1 MPPQSPALI
10 ATLVSASG
18 LSQQDLSTASDAVAT
33 AGGVP
38 SAESAFDPPHAT
50 DLVIRG
56 LSQAQAR
63 AALEAALPHLDVIVQ
78 PAGIRRKRLL
88 VADMDST
95 MIGQECIDELADFAG
110 LKAKIAAITERA
122 MQGELDFEAALD
134 ARVAALKGLD
144 ATAIDRCLAERIT
157 LMPGARTLIATM
169 KALGART
176 LLISGGFTAFTAPVA
191 ARIGFDRQ
199 VANLLHIADGRL
211 DGTVAKPI
219 VDSAVKR
226 DTLIAERAT
235 LNLETA
241 DTLAVGDGANDIPM
255 LQAAGLGI
263 AYHAK
268 PKAAAAA
275 DAAVRVGDLAVLLS
289 AQGIPRSEWVVDQ
302 PATALCRH
310 CG

>member
-1 MPPQSPALI
+1 M
-10 ATLVSASG
+10 
-18 LSQQDLSTASDAVAT
+18 SQADLSAASTALAA

-56 LSQAQAR
+56 LSQPAAR
-63 AALEAALPHLDVIVQ
+63 AALEAACPHLDVIVQ
-78 PAGIRRKRLL
+78 PAGPTRRKRLL

-95 MIGQECIDELADFAG
+95 MIAQECIDELADFAG
-110 LKAKIAAITERA
+110 LKAEIAAITERA
-122 MQGELDFEAALD
+122 MQGELDFESALD

-144 ATAIDRCLAERIT
+144 ASAIDRCLAERIS
-157 LMPGARTLIATM
+157 LMPGARTLIGTM

-176 LLISGGFTAFTAPVA
+176 VLISGGFTAFTGPVA

-199 VANLLHIADGRL
+199 VANLLHIADGKL

-226 DTLIAERAT
+226 DTLIAERAS

-255 LQAAGLGI
+255 LEAAGLGI

-275 DAAVRVGDLAVLLS
+275 DAAVRVGDLTVLLS
-289 AQGIPRSEWVVDQ
+289 AQGIPRSEWV
-302 PATALCRH
+302 L
-310 CG
+310 G

>member
-10 ATLVSASG
+10 ATLVSANG
-18 LSQQDLSTASDAVAT
+18 LSQADISAASDAIAG
-33 AGGVP
+33 AGGIP
-38 SAESAFDPPHAT
+38 SAESAFDPPFAT
-50 DLVIRG
+50 DLIVRSLG
-56 LSQAQAR
+56 QAQAR
-63 AALEAALPHLDVIVQ
+63 AALETALPHIDIIVQ
-78 PAGIRRKRLL
+78 PAGPLRQKRLL
-88 VADMDST
+88 LADMDST

-110 LKAKIAAITERA
+110 LKAEIAAITERA

-157 LMPGARTLIATM
+157 LMPGARTLIGTM

-176 LLISGGFTAFTAPVA
+176 VLISGGFTAFTQPIA

-199 VANLLHIADGRL
+199 VANLLHIADGKL
-211 DGTVAKPI
+211 DGTVARPI

-226 DTLIAERAT
+226 DTLIAERAS
-235 LNLETA
+235 LNL
-241 DTLAVGDGANDIPM
+241 DTDDTIAVGDGANDIPM

-275 DAAVRVGDLAVLLS
+275 DAAVRVGDLTVLLS
-289 AQGIPRSEWVVDQ
+289 AQGIPRSAWVVD
-302 PATALCRH
+302 
-310 CG
+310 

>member
-1 MPPQSPALI
+1 M
-10 ATLVSASG
+10 
-18 LSQQDLSTASDAVAT
+18 SQHHVAAASDAILA
-33 AGGVP
+33 ADGVP
-38 SAESAFDPPHAT
+38 SAESAFDPPFAT

-56 LSQAQAR
+56 LSQPQAR
-63 AALEAALPHLDVIVQ
+63 AALEAALPTLDVIVQ
-78 PAGIRRKRLL
+78 PASPARRKRLL

-95 MIGQECIDELADFAG
+95 MIAQECIDELADFAG
-110 LKAKIAAITERA
+110 LKAEIAAITERA
-122 MQGELDFEAALD
+122 MQGELDFESALD

-169 KALGART
+169 KASGART
-176 LLISGGFTAFTAPVA
+176 LLISGGFTAFTGPVA

-199 VANLLHIADGRL
+199 VANLLHIADGKL

-219 VDSAVKR
+219 VDSQVKR

-235 LNLETA
+235 LTLETA

-255 LQAAGLGI
+255 LEAAGLGI

-268 PKAAAAA
+268 PRAAAAA
-275 DAAVRVGDLAVLLS
+275 DAAVRVGDLTVLLS
-289 AQGIPRSEWVVDQ
+289 AQGIPRSEWS
-302 PATALCRH
+302 P
-310 CG
+310 G

>member
-10 ATLVSASG
+10 ATLVSADG
-18 LSQQDLSTASDAVAT
+18 LSQADLTSASEAIVA

-50 DLVIRG
+50 DLVLRG
-56 LSQAQAR
+56 LTQPQAR
-63 AALEAALPHLDVIVQ
+63 AALETALPTLDVIVQ
-78 PAGIRRKRLL
+78 PVGPARRKRLL

-95 MIGQECIDELADFAG
+95 MIAQECIDELADFAG
-110 LKAKIAAITERA
+110 LKAEIAAITERA

-144 ATAIDRCLAERIT
+144 ARAIDRCLAERIT
-157 LMPGARTLIATM
+157 LMPGARTLIGTM

-176 LLISGGFTAFTAPVA
+176 LLISGGFTAFTQPVA
-191 ARIGFDRQ
+191 ARIGFHAQ

-211 DGTVAKPI
+211 DGTVARPI

-235 LNLETA
+235 LGLETA

-255 LQAAGLGI
+255 LAEAGLGI

-268 PKAAAAA
+268 PRAAAAA
-275 DAAVRVGDLAVLLS
+275 DAAIRVGDLTTLLS
-289 AQGIPRSEWVVDQ
+289 AQGIPRSEWVDV
-302 PATALCRH
+302 
-310 CG
+310 

>member
-1 MPPQSPALI
+1 MA
-10 ATLVSASG
+10 
-18 LSQQDLSTASDAVAT
+18 

-50 DLVIRG
+50 DLVLRG
-56 LSQAQAR
+56 LTQPQAR
-63 AALEAALPHLDVIVQ
+63 AALETALPTLDVIVQ
-78 PAGIRRKRLL
+78 PVGPARRKRLL

-95 MIGQECIDELADFAG
+95 MIAQECIDELADFAG
-110 LKAKIAAITERA
+110 LKAEIAAITERA

-144 ATAIDRCLAERIT
+144 ARAIDRCLAERIT
-157 LMPGARTLIATM
+157 LMPGARTLIGTM

-176 LLISGGFTAFTAPVA
+176 LLISGGFTAFTQPVA
-191 ARIGFDRQ
+191 ARIGFHAQ

-211 DGTVAKPI
+211 DGTVARPI

-235 LNLETA
+235 LGLETA

-255 LQAAGLGI
+255 LAEAGLGI

-268 PKAAAAA
+268 PRAAAAA
-275 DAAVRVGDLAVLLS
+275 DAAIRVGDLTTLLS
-289 AQGIPRSEWVVDQ
+289 AQGIPRSEWVDV
-302 PATALCRH
+302 
-310 CG
+310 

>member
-1 MPPQSPALI
+1 
-10 ATLVSASG
+10 
-18 LSQQDLSTASDAVAT
+18 LSQPDLTAASEAIAS

-38 SAESAFDPPHAT
+38 SAQSAFDPPFAT
-50 DLVIRG
+50 DLVVRG
-56 LSQAQAR
+56 LGQAAAR
-63 AALEAALPHLDVIVQ
+63 AVLEAALPHLDVIVQ
-78 PAGIRRKRLL
+78 PAAPTRRKRLL

-95 MIGQECIDELADFAG
+95 MIAQECIDELGDFAG
-110 LKAKIAAITERA
+110 LKAEIAAITERA
-122 MQGELDFEAALD
+122 MQGELDFESALD

-144 ATAIDRCLAERIT
+144 ATAIQRCLDERISLT
-157 LMPGARTLIATM
+157 PGARTLIGTM
-169 KALGART
+169 RVLGCRT
-176 LLISGGFTAFTAPVA
+176 LLISGGFTAFTAPIA

-199 VANLLHIADGRL
+199 VANLLHIADGKL

-226 DTLIAERAT
+226 DTLIAERAS
-235 LNLETA
+235 LGLETA

-275 DAAVRVGDLAVLLS
+275 DAAVRVGDLTVLLS
-289 AQGIPRSEWVVDQ
+289 AQGIPRSQWV
-302 PATALCRH
+302 A
-310 CG
+310 G

>member
-1 MPPQSPALI
+1 M
-10 ATLVSASG
+10 
-18 LSQQDLSTASDAVAT
+18 SQHHVAAASDAIAQV
-33 AGGVP
+33 GGVP
-38 SAESAFDPPHAT
+38 SAESAFDPPFAT

-56 LSQAQAR
+56 LSQPQAR
-63 AALEAALPHLDVIVQ
+63 AALEAALPTVDVIVQ
-78 PAGIRRKRLL
+78 PASPARRKRLL

-95 MIGQECIDELADFAG
+95 MIAQECIDELADFAG
-110 LKAKIAAITERA
+110 LKAEIAAITERA
-122 MQGELDFEAALD
+122 MQGELDFESALD

-169 KALGART
+169 KAMGART
-176 LLISGGFTAFTAPVA
+176 LLISGGFTAFTGPVA
-191 ARIGFDRQ
+191 AKIGFDRQ
-199 VANLLHIADGRL
+199 VANLLHIADGKL

-275 DAAVRVGDLAVLLS
+275 DAAVRLGDLTVLLS
-289 AQGIPRSEWVVDQ
+289 AQGVPRSEW
-302 PATALCRH
+302 AI
-310 CG
+310 G

>member
-1 MPPQSPALI
+1 
-10 ATLVSASG
+10 
-18 LSQQDLSTASDAVAT
+18 LSQHDLAAASAAIAA

-38 SAESAFDPPHAT
+38 SAESAFDPPFAT
-50 DLVIRG
+50 DLVIRS
-56 LSQAQAR
+56 LAQAAAR
-63 AALEAALPHLDVIVQ
+63 AALEAALPHLDVIIQ
-78 PAGIRRKRLL
+78 PAGPARAKRLL

-95 MIGQECIDELADFAG
+95 MIDQECIDELADFAG
-110 LKAKIAAITERA
+110 LKAEIAAITERA
-122 MQGELDFEAALD
+122 MQGELDFESALD

-144 ATAIDRCLAERIT
+144 ASAIQRCLDDRIT
-157 LMPGARTLIATM
+157 LMPGARTLIGTM

-176 LLISGGFTAFTAPVA
+176 LLISGGFTAFTGPVA

-199 VANLLHIADGRL
+199 VANLLHIADGKL

-235 LNLETA
+235 LGLETA

-275 DAAVRVGDLAVLLS
+275 DAAVRVGDLTVLLS
-289 AQGIPRSEWVVDQ
+289 AQGIPRSVWI
-302 PATALCRH
+302 P
-310 CG
+310 G

>member
-10 ATLVSASG
+10 ATLVSAQG
-18 LSQQDLSTASDAVAT
+18 LSPNDLTTASDAIAA

-38 SAESAFDPPHAT
+38 SAESAFDPPHAS
-50 DLVIRG
+50 DLILRG
-56 LSQAQAR
+56 LTQQAAR
-63 AALEAALPHLDVIVQ
+63 AVLESALPHLDVIVQ
-78 PAGIRRKRLL
+78 PAGPARLKRLL

-110 LKAKIAAITERA
+110 LKAEIAAITERA
-122 MQGELDFEAALD
+122 MQGELDFESALD

-144 ATAIDRCLAERIT
+144 ASAIDRCLAERIT
-157 LMPGARTLIATM
+157 LMPGARTLIGTM
-169 KALGART
+169 KARGART
-176 LLISGGFTAFTAPVA
+176 LLISGGFTAFTGPVA
-191 ARIGFDRQ
+191 AKIGFDRQ
-199 VANLLHIADGRL
+199 VANLLHIKDGKL

-226 DTLIAERAT
+226 DTLIAERAS
-235 LNLETA
+235 LSLETA
-241 DTLAVGDGANDIPM
+241 DALAVGDGANDIPM

-275 DAAVRVGDLAVLLS
+275 DAAVRVGDLTVLLS
-289 AQGIPRSEWVVDQ
+289 AQGIPRSEWVV
-302 PATALCRH
+302 
-310 CG
+310 G

>member
-1 MPPQSPALI
+1 
-10 ATLVSASG
+10 
-18 LSQQDLSTASDAVAT
+18 LSQHDLSAASEAIAQ

-38 SAESAFDPPHAT
+38 SAESAFDPPFAT

-56 LSQAQAR
+56 LPQAAAR
-63 AALEAALPHLDVIVQ
+63 AALEQALPHLDVIIQ
-78 PAGIRRKRLL
+78 PAGVARLKRLL

-95 MIGQECIDELADFAG
+95 MIAQECIDELADFAG
-110 LKAKIAAITERA
+110 LKAEIAAITERA
-122 MQGELDFEAALD
+122 MQGELDFESALD
-134 ARVAALKGLD
+134 ARVAALKGLE
-144 ATAIDRCLAERIT
+144 ASAIDRCLAERIT
-157 LMPGARTLIATM
+157 LTPGARTLIGTM

-176 LLISGGFTAFTAPVA
+176 LLISGGFTAFTQPVA

-199 VANLLHIADGRL
+199 VANLLHIADGKL

-219 VDSAVKR
+219 VDSQVKR

-235 LNLETA
+235 LGLETA

-255 LQAAGLGI
+255 LEAAGLGI

-275 DAAVRVGDLAVLLS
+275 DAAVRNGDLTVLLS
-289 AQGIPRSEWVVDQ
+289 AQGIPRSKWVI
-302 PATALCRH
+302 
-310 CG
+310 G

>member
-10 ATLVSASG
+10 ATLVSPSG
-18 LSQQDLSTASDAVAT
+18 LSQHDLAAASEAIAA

-50 DLVIRG
+50 DLVIRS
-56 LSQAQAR
+56 LSQAAAR
-63 AALEAALPHLDVIVQ
+63 AALEAALPHIDVIVQ
-78 PAGIRRKRLL
+78 PAAPTRRKRLL

-95 MIGQECIDELADFAG
+95 MIQQECIDELADFAG
-110 LKAKIAAITERA
+110 LKAEIAES
-122 MQGELDFEAALD
+122 ALD

-144 ATAIDRCLAERIT
+144 ASAIDRCLAERIT
-157 LMPGARTLIATM
+157 LTPGARTLIGTM
-169 KALGART
+169 KAQGART
-176 LLISGGFTAFTAPVA
+176 LLISGGFTAFTGPVA

-199 VANLLHIADGRL
+199 VANLLHIADGKL

-235 LNLETA
+235 LGLETA

-268 PKAAAAA
+268 PKASAAA
-275 DAAVRVGDLAVLLS
+275 DAAVRVGDLTVLLS
-289 AQGIPRSEWVVDQ
+289 AQGIPRSQWVVD
-302 PATALCRH
+302 
-310 CG
+310 

>member
-1 MPPQSPALI
+1 M
-10 ATLVSASG
+10 
-18 LSQQDLSTASDAVAT
+18 SQHHVAAASDAIAQD
-33 AGGVP
+33 GGVP
-38 SAESAFDPPHAT
+38 SAESAFDPPYAT

-56 LSQAQAR
+56 LSQPQAR
-63 AALEAALPHLDVIVQ
+63 AALEAALPTVDVIVQ
-78 PAGIRRKRLL
+78 PASPIRRKRLL

-95 MIGQECIDELADFAG
+95 MIAQECIDELADFAG
-110 LKAKIAAITERA
+110 LKAEIAAITERA
-122 MQGELDFEAALD
+122 MQGELDFESALD

-169 KALGART
+169 KAMGART
-176 LLISGGFTAFTAPVA
+176 LLISGGFTAFTGPVA
-191 ARIGFDRQ
+191 AKIGFDRQ
-199 VANLLHIADGRL
+199 VANLLHIADGKL

-235 LNLETA
+235 LTLETA

-275 DAAVRVGDLAVLLS
+275 DAAVRLGDLTVLLS
-289 AQGIPRSEWVVDQ
+289 AQGIPRSEW
-302 PATALCRH
+302 AI
-310 CG
+310 G